1 MKATQTAQHT
11 QAMVDGLGSGLGL
24 FIELIANISEQRRFL
39 DVERVGYGMGYAPA
53 CEMQQIVCIG
63 AQGTER
69 ELAKALGIE
78 KLIGPSD
85 FLPLVIDQMI
95 GTDAGWCGR
104 RMDERDGHN
113 D

>member
-1 MKATQTAQHT
+1 MKATQTAQHN

-53 CEMQQIVCIG
+53 CEMQQIIGIG

-69 ELAKALGIE
+69 ELAQALGIE
-78 KLIGPSD
+78 KGIGPSD
-85 FLPLVIDQMI
+85 FLPLVRGQ
-95 GTDAGWCGR
+95 TVRREAGR
-104 RMDERDGHN
+104 RGRGMEERDSHN